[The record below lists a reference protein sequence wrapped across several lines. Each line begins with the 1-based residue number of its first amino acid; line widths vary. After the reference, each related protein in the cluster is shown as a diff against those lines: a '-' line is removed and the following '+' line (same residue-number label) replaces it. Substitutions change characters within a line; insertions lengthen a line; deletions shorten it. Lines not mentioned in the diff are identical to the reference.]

1 MKVSDQ
7 FFTEPFFLVW
17 RTFYNLKNVFSKVP
31 WMLNVLLGN
40 IKANKET
47 LFLRVHI
54 SYGSHMFKDTSKA
67 RSNLNEQYKM
77 KNVHIHTHMMMVS
90 LPRSNIIIP
99 ANTIYVLA
107 S

>member
-17 RTFYNLKNVFSKVP
+17 RSFYNLKNVFSKVP
-31 WMLNVLLGN
+31 WMLNVLL
-40 IKANKET
+40 KET

-99 ANTIYVLA
+99 ENTNYDLA
-107 S
+107 SQMT